1 MPEVIGYDEKVKKK
15 ITCSECS
22 AIVQYVPKDVYW
34 NNRTDEGCKIM
45 GFNCPGCGKWIRT
58 NN

>member
-22 AIVQYVPKDVYW
+22 AIVQYVPKDVYL
-34 NNRTDEGCKIM
+34 NTQMFHDAQL
-45 GFNCPGCGKWIRT
+45 GFNCPSCGQWIRT